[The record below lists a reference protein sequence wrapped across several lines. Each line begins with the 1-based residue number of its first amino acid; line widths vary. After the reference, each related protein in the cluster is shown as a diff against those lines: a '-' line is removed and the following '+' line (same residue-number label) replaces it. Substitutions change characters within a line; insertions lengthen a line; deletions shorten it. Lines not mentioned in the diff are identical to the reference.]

1 MLKVKQDNLNGG
13 KYGRFQVYLKHT
25 VEIII
30 LFNDNM
36 ENGLFFLSRRLT
48 LYFFN
53 YWSMKMSDRSRWESK
68 RRSPNGHGHHNNH
81 NHQRRSSSPERN
93 YRGIIRIIQ
102 QINVFKYDCTLSIY
116 YLL

>member
-53 YWSMKMSDRSRWESK
+53 Y
-68 RRSPNGHGHHNNH
+68 
-81 NHQRRSSSPERN
+81 
-93 YRGIIRIIQ
+93 
-102 QINVFKYDCTLSIY
+102 
-116 YLL
+116 